1 MREGLSHAGPSITI
15 TSFTN
20 AVAFFIGAQ
29 SSIIA
34 LRMFCMFAGFA
45 ILMLYYGCLTV
56 FAATLAFD
64 MRRQAKLWGDC
75 CGLCFCAENSYCCC
89 KGYFLSPAQKA
100 YSAQKGN
107 RMCFPRER
115 PEAALIN

>member
-1 MREGLSHAGPSITI
+1 MFVICNAIDQTDLKKPVAERMSEGMGHAGPSITI

-29 SSIIA
+29 TKIIA

-45 ILMLYYGCLTV
+45 IIMLYYGCLTV

-64 MRRQAKLWGDC
+64 MRR
-75 CGLCFCAENSYCCC
+75 
-89 KGYFLSPAQKA
+89 
-100 YSAQKGN
+100 
-107 RMCFPRER
+107 
-115 PEAALIN
+115 